1 MVNSHYVPQ
10 FLLRNFCKD
19 DKIQYFDIATKSVE
33 QRSTKSVFSE
43 RGYYPDNLEKE
54 LCYKIEAQFANVL
67 NKKIVNERYKI
78 TLDQQ
83 DMLILKKFLIVT
95 MLRVKDENLDHNIWY
110 RELIK
115 SEIISED
122 DATKAYLSGDFFDAI
137 NKVLNA
143 NTIDVL
149 LEMTEKERNIN
160 LFTFIKDSIFS
171 YNVFVRT
178 NNSKEDF
185 VITDRGWAGYRGPM
199 GVKKL
204 NAMFNMLEIRYDP
217 FIDMLLHMSSPQD
230 YAIYPLSSTMALI
243 AMSPAYKICLPG
255 APYHII
261 YPNEAPS
268 LSKCLGFGTSDTIA
282 PSDNKTH
289 RDGSKEYRYSIKQ
302 ITRNDVSFLNSLL
315 IKQADRY
322 FAYADED
329 KIKISLDE
337 SCVSVGGKE

>member
-1 MVNSHYVPQ
+1 MVNSHFVPQ

-43 RGYYPDNLEKE
+43 RGYYPDSLEKE

-78 TLDQQ
+78 SLDRQ
-83 DMLILKKFLIVT
+83 DMLILKKYLIIT
-95 MLRVKDENLDHNIWY
+95 MLRVKDDNLDHNIWY

-115 SEIISED
+115 SEILPED
-122 DATKAYLSGDFFDAI
+122 DATKALLNGDFCDAI

-143 NTIDVL
+143 NDVDTL

-160 LFTFIKDSIFS
+160 LFTFIKDSVFS
-171 YNVFVRT
+171 YNVFVRS
-178 NNSKEDF
+178 NNSKQDF

-261 YPNEAPS
+261 YPDEAPS
-268 LSKCLGFGTSDTIA
+268 LSKCLGFGTADTIA
-282 PSDNKTH
+282 PSDNRIN
-289 RDGSKEYRYSIKQ
+289 RDGVKEYRYEIKQ
-302 ITRNDVSFLNSLL
+302 LTRTDVSFLNRLM
-315 IKQADRY
+315 IKQANNY
-322 FAYADED
+322 FAYADESR
-329 KIKISLDE
+329 IKLSLDE
-337 SCVSVGGKE
+337 FDF